1 MPRPDF
7 PETLPA
13 FAARFG
19 TEDACFRYIID
30 SRWPDGF
37 RCAGCGSTEAYE
49 RTDRRALQCKRC
61 DKVHSATAG
70 TVMHGSRQPLCSW
83 LWAAYLVITSKRGIS
98 AVEVQNQLGIR
109 RYEVSFNMLHKLRAA
124 MVSPDRTPLAGQV
137 EVDETYLGGPERG
150 GQGKGGKAVIVGAV
164 EVRESGAGRLRL
176 RLVPSAN
183 RGPLFKFIKDNVQ
196 PGSTVITDAAQV
208 YQTLH
213 WEGYGHELQSTA
225 SGDPQDAVLPH
236 LHIAFSNLKTWLLG
250 THHGRVSRKHLQA
263 YLNEFVFR
271 FNRRGNLYAA
281 FQTLLGLSAKV
292 KGPTYEGLY
301 EGTFQ
306 HANPAHNR

>member
-19 TEDACFRYIID
+19 TEDACFRYVVA

-37 RCAGCGSTEAYE
+37 KCLGCGYPEAYE

-70 TVMHGSRQPLCSW
+70 TVMHGSRQPLCNW

-98 AVEVQNQLGIR
+98 AVEVQDQLGIR
-109 RYEVSFNMLHKLRAA
+109 RYEVSFTMLHKLRAA
-124 MVSPDRTPLAGQV
+124 MVNPDREPLGGVV
-137 EVDETYLGGPERG
+137 EVDETYIGGPEPG
-150 GQGKGGKAVIVGAV
+150 GQGKIGKAIVAGAV
-164 EVRESGAGRLRL
+164 EVSERGPGRLRL
-176 RLVPSAN
+176 KLVSNAN
-183 RGPLFKFIKDNVQ
+183 RAYLLRFIKDNVVT
-196 PGSTVITDAAQV
+196 GSVIATDAAQV
-208 YQTLH
+208 YEGLAR
-213 WEGYGHELQSTA
+213 EGYSHQLQTTA
-225 SGDPQDAVLPH
+225 SGASPETVLPSLH
-236 LHIAFSNLKTWLLG
+236 LAFSNLKTWLRG

-271 FNRRGNLYAA
+271 YNRRGNLHAA

-292 KGPTYEGLY
+292 EWPTYEGLY
-301 EGTFQ
+301 EGTYR
-306 HANPAHNR
+306 HPNPVSH